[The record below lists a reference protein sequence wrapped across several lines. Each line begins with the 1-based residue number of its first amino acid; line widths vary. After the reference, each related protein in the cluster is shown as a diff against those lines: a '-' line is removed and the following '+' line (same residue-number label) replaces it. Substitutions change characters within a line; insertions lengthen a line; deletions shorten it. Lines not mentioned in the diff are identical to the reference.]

1 MATSSEL
8 PTASPLTE
16 REHQVAILI
25 ARGLTN
31 AAVAGEL
38 GISEHT
44 VDAHRRSIY
53 EKLGIHS
60 AAELGV
66 YVGEHPAR

>member
-1 MATSSEL
+1 MAVRE
-8 PTASPLTE
+8 PGPLSE
-16 REHQVAILI
+16 REQQVAVRV

-31 AAVAGEL
+31 AAIAGEL

-44 VDAHRRSIY
+44 VDAHRRSIH

-66 YVGEHPAR
+66 YVAKHRLR